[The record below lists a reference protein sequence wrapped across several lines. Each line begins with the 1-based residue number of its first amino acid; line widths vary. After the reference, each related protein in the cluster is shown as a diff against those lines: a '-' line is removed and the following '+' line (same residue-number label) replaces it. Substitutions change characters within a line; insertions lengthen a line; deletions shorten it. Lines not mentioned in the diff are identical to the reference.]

1 MVREGHAIG
10 RFDVVLF
17 AMDSEGEGVLAR
29 QQELQNLERELR
41 AQQLLGDEARQQAE
55 RIDAMATQRTPDTS
69 SRCTTMNC
77 ADELCAKFWRA
88 RLNHRY
94 ARSI

>member
-55 RIDAMATQRTPDTS
+55 RIEATATQL
-69 SRCTTMNC
+69 
-77 ADELCAKFWRA
+77 AEQVRA
-88 RLNHRY
+88 ARDASARAVRRVSTATIEHERL
-94 ARSI
+94 ARR